1 MPSEADV
8 DLTKVENQ
16 ISEKVSKFTGNQN
29 IKFDVEPIAF
39 GLNALKV
46 MFVMDEN
53 KNLEE
58 LEDSVKVVENIASVE
73 AIDVRRIFS

>member
-16 ISEKVSKFTGNQN
+16 ISDKVSKFTGNQN

-58 LEDSVKVVENIASVE
+58 LEDSVKIIENIASVE
-73 AIDVRRIFS
+73 AIDVRRMLG